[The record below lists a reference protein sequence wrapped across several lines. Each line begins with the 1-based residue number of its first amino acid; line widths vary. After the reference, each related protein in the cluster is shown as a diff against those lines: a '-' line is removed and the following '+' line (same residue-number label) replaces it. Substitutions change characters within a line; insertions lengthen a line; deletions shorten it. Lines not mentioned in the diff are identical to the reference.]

1 MYFLMLGVALL
12 AMKYLEFGPVAGWDW
27 WFVLAPFALAT
38 LWWWWADSTGYT
50 KKKSMQAEDA
60 RRQARIER
68 SREAMGTLSS
78 KKRR

>member
-12 AMKYLEFGPVAGWDW
+12 AMKWLAFGPVAAWDW
-27 WFVLAPFALAT
+27 WVVLAPFALAT
-38 LWWWWADSTGYT
+38 VWWWWADSSGYT
-50 KKKSMQAEDA
+50 KKKAMQEEEA

>member
-12 AMKYLEFGPVAGWDW
+12 GMKYLEFGPVAGWDW
-27 WFVLAPFALAT
+27 WIVLAPFALAT
-38 LWWWWADSTGYT
+38 AWWWWADTTGYT
-50 KKKSMQAEDA
+50 KKKAMQVEEA